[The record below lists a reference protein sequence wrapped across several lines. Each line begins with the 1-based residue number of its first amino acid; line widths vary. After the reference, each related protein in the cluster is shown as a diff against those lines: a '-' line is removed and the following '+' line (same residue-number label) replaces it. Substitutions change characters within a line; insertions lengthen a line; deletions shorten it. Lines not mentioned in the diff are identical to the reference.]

1 MNTSPCIKDCY
12 LSETMMSSLSTAE
25 ITLQINLSPGD
36 RHYAHLTIPALV
48 ARHEDI
54 KQRLLVVD
62 CCRPQKT
69 KLVDSD
75 SKYPLP
81 AFLAQ
86 VEEIISLSEGFLKE
100 GLVSEVIYLQP
111 GAPIFKQL
119 SSKYLNGAYAC
130 THSAGGTANMSY
142 WAAMEIPQ
150 TRYIIHFDAD
160 MLFYQKPGYSWY
172 QEAVAYL
179 QEEPGAIFAVPR
191 LCPPVDGGGPDA
203 PSLQEG
209 RPFQSFTGYWMN
221 DWFSTRLF
229 LLDKVRLQARLPLV
243 KGWLKGELLARKYL
257 KRAYPLD
264 PEIILARSLWTTKD
278 RRIILKNSDAWAL
291 HPPEKGEYFLEL
303 LPHMLKRIADGKAPL
318 QQQGREDVILN
329 AWKSNGA

>member
-1 MNTSPCIKDCY
+1 MI
-12 LSETMMSSLSTAE
+12 SSLSKAE

-36 RHYAHLTIPALV
+36 RQYAHLTIPALV

-54 KQRLLVVD
+54 KRRLLVVD

-69 KLVDSD
+69 KLIDND
-75 SKYPLP
+75 IKYPLP
-81 AFLAQ
+81 TFLAQ

-100 GLVSEVIYLQP
+100 GVVSEVIYLKP
-111 GAPIFKQL
+111 GDPIFKQL
-119 SSKYLNGAYAC
+119 SLKYLNGAYDF

-142 WAAMEIPQ
+142 WAAMEIPE
-150 TRYIIHFDAD
+150 TRYVIHFDAD
-160 MLFYQKPGYSWY
+160 MLFYQKPGYHWY

-191 LCPPVDGGGPDA
+191 LCPPVDGGWLDV
-203 PSLQEG
+203 PSLKEG

-229 LLDKVRLQARLPLV
+229 LLDKARLERRLPLV
-243 KGWLKGELLARKYL
+243 KGWLKGELLLRKYL
-257 KRAYPLD
+257 RRAYPFD
-264 PEIILARSLWTTKD
+264 PEIILAKSLWASKD
-278 RRIILKNSDAWAL
+278 RRVILKNSDAWAL
-291 HPPEKGEYFLEL
+291 HPSEKGEAFLEL

-318 QQQGREDVILN
+318 QQLGVEDVILDS
-329 AWKSNGA
+329 WRSSGS